1 MSLSPAGPFQPPSQC
16 WPGRTPQAGEGLLR
30 RTWGNCQSGLL
41 PGLLGLKLIKEL
53 LLASVSLY
61 LRAIYMLMQA
71 RH

>member
-1 MSLSPAGPFQPPSQC
+1 MGTVRADCCRVC
-16 WPGRTPQAGEGLLR
+16 W
-30 RTWGNCQSGLL
+30 
-41 PGLLGLKLIKEL
+41 GLKLIKEL